1 MNEARDVAWLG
12 DFQRR
17 FSAMLRTPL
26 DRRSGTLRA
35 LRERYDRELVAG
47 VTPGPAASPDER
59 LAIYNR
65 QYWFRL
71 FGVLHGAFPL
81 TTRLLGHW
89 TLNDY
94 ASRFFLEQ
102 PPRHW
107 DIDSAAT
114 DFDVFLAEALPSPL
128 AVLGPTGQPTVD
140 SAAVREAVA
149 IDAAYRRLFS
159 APPGPHFRPAI
170 ADPAELMRTRLRP
183 STTALILEEGW
194 PLVRLRD
201 ELSTIAGE
209 APVPLPPRLPEM
221 QWWALVR
228 QPSATGR
235 FQLAKREAHLFS
247 LLGKHSV
254 GEALAA
260 LEADCTSSERAALPI
275 NVRRWLARS
284 VDLGFWSGVDQ

>member
-1 MNEARDVAWLG
+1 MSDDRDAAWLV

-17 FSAMLRTPL
+17 FSSMLRAPL
-26 DRRSGTLRA
+26 DRSSGTLRA
-35 LRERYDRELVAG
+35 VRERYDRDLVDG
-47 VTPGPAASPDER
+47 VTPGPTATPVER

-89 TLNDY
+89 TMNDY
-94 ASRFFLEQ
+94 AARFFLEH

-114 DFDVFLAEALPSPL
+114 DFDAFLSGVLPEPVT
-128 AVLGPTGQPTVD
+128 VLGPTGQPTVE
-140 SAAVREAVA
+140 SAAVREAVT
-149 IDAAYRRLFS
+149 IDGAYRRVFS
-159 APPGPHFRPAI
+159 MSPVPHFRPAI

-183 STTALILEEGW
+183 SPTALVLEERW

-201 ELSTIAGE
+201 ELSTVAGE
-209 APVPLPPRLPEM
+209 VPVPLPPRLPET

-235 FQLAKREAHLFS
+235 FPLARREAQLFS
-247 LLGKHSV
+247 LLAKYSV
-254 GEALAA
+254 GEALAN
-260 LEADCTSSERAALPI
+260 LEADCTNEERARLP
-275 NVRRWLARS
+275 VQVQQWLARS
-284 VDLGFWSGVDQ
+284 VDLGFWTGTDQ

>member
-1 MNEARDVAWLG
+1 MSGDRDAAWLG

-17 FSAMLRTPL
+17 FSSMLRTPL
-26 DRRSGTLRA
+26 DRSSGKLRA
-35 LRERYDRELVAG
+35 VRECYDRGLVAG
-47 VTPGPAASPDER
+47 VRPGPTATPEER

-89 TLNDY
+89 TMNDY
-94 ASRFFLEQ
+94 AAWFFREY
-102 PPRHW
+102 PPCHW
-107 DIDSAAT
+107 NIDSAAAN
-114 DFDVFLAEALPSPL
+114 FDAFLALAMPEPLIVLSP
-128 AVLGPTGQPTVD
+128 AGQPTVE
-140 SAAVREAVA
+140 SAAVREAVV

-159 APPGPHFRPAI
+159 APLVPHYRPAI

-183 STTALILEEGW
+183 STTVLILEERW

-201 ELSTIAGE
+201 ELSTVAGE
-209 APVPLPPRLPEM
+209 APVPLPPRLPET

-235 FQLAKREAHLFS
+235 FPLAKLEAQLFS
-247 LLGKHSV
+247 LLAKH
-254 GEALAA
+254 
-260 LEADCTSSERAALPI
+260 
-275 NVRRWLARS
+275 
-284 VDLGFWSGVDQ
+284 

>member
-1 MNEARDVAWLG
+1 
-12 DFQRR
+12 
-17 FSAMLRTPL
+17 
-26 DRRSGTLRA
+26 
-35 LRERYDRELVAG
+35 LVAG
-47 VTPGPAASPDER
+47 VTPGPAATPDER

-94 ASRFFLEQ
+94 AARFFLEQ

-114 DFDVFLAEALPSPL
+114 DFDAFLAGALPERVTALS
-128 AVLGPTGQPTVD
+128 PTGQPTVE
-140 SAAVREAVA
+140 SAAVREAVT

-159 APPGPHFRPAI
+159 IPLAAHYRPAI

-183 STTALILEEGW
+183 SPTAVILEERW

-201 ELSTIAGE
+201 ELATVAGE
-209 APVPLPPRLPEM
+209 APVPLPPRLPQT

-235 FQLAKREAHLFS
+235 FPLARREAQLFS
-247 LLGKHSV
+247 LLAKQPV
-254 GEALAA
+254 GEALAKV
-260 LEADCTSSERAALPI
+260 EADCTNEERASLPV
-275 NVRRWLARS
+275 NVQKWLARS
-284 VDLGFWSGVDQ
+284 VELGFWSGVDQ